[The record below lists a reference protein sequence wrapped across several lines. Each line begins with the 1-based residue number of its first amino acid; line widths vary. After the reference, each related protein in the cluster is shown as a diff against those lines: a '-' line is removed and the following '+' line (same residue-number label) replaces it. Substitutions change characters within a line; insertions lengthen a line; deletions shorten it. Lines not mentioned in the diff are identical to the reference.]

1 MKKRISAVFS
11 LVIATI
17 TLGFLLNSN
26 TSFAKKTQEDAKKKK
41 VTKGKLG
48 KKQTAKKTKSP
59 AKIKKGNVHLKKK
72 KVIKRMGKGP
82 VA

>member
-11 LVIATI
+11 LVVATI

-26 TSFAKKTQEDAKKKK
+26 TSFAKKEDAKKKK
-41 VTKGKLG
+41 VTKAKLG
-48 KKQTAKKTKSP
+48 KKSTAKKKKAQP